1 MGQQDHGSTSP
12 YLEQRIEILQS
23 YRLKYHSNI
32 LVELRKSTTFLLG
45 WIGLSHHPTL
55 LFMVV
60 IFFVSK
66 KSPKFRC
73 AFNCHFEPSHSRT
86 FTKRGSFDII
96 PSFPNFCT
104 FTNINRPRGHTS
116 SITKE
121 TIMEMIVYLV
131 DDPWTFCSNYRDTR
145 RIIYSHKLNI
155 SNNDGNTY
163 GIYIYN
169 YIYIYI
175 DNILWVLNI
184 NNDSL

>member
-1 MGQQDHGSTSP
+1 MEAPHHTWSSA
-12 YLEQRIEILQS
+12 
-23 YRLKYHSNI
+23 LKYFRAIDSN
-32 LVELRKSTTFLLG
+32 TFKHTG
-45 WIGLSHHPTL
+45 RTKEIDHIFVGVNWTFTSSNSCFHGGH
-55 LFMVV
+55 
-60 IFFVSK
+60 FFVSK